1 MHKGKEARIPSIVAD
16 SWQKSPLKS
25 MKDLRQENAAIQPP
39 KAVINNAGGTGMLTR
54 PIACAEVSGSPAP
67 QRAIAKE
74 QTKYSRVTVG
84 HSDTPHRP

>member
-1 MHKGKEARIPSIVAD
+1 MHNGEEARIPSIVAD
-16 SWQKSPLKS
+16 SWLKSLLKS
-25 MKDLRQENAAIQPP
+25 MKENWQEIAAIQAP

-54 PIACAEVSGSPAP
+54 PFPCAEVSGSPAP